1 MRFRR
6 LDHEGLAG
14 CGNNRGRS
22 VRGRRGIRGCCDD
35 GLGVQVVI
43 VNGFLDWATRIDG
56 VADKIYSEPNRG
68 IGIACHSVVGR
79 ESEFQ
84 DGVPNRFLSTEK
96 TADGRYTASAAASS
110 MFVLRESG
118 ELIQMYP
125 VTASTWTSGGREGNT
140 SFWAIEAEGGLYPN
154 YGEQLTEAATEAF
167 IRLVTEFEDH
177 TGIPGIPDANILQH
191 RQIAALYGY
200 APTACASGRYDTA
213 WARVASG
220 ERYGEMTKAEI
231 EAIVNERIDATV
243 GLTLLALLEQMTGIA
258 ASTFSDTERVE
269 AVLDA
274 LIEHEHLPSKVKR

>member
-1 MRFRR
+1 MER
-6 LDHEGLAG
+6 LVGGGGQMITNGWIDWTTH
-14 CGNNRGRS
+14 
-22 VRGRRGIRGCCDD
+22 IP
-35 GLGVQVVI
+35 GVP
-43 VNGFLDWATRIDG
+43 
-56 VADKIYSEPNRG
+56 DKVYSEPNRG
-68 IGIACHSVVGR
+68 IGIACHSVVGK
-79 ESEFQ
+79 ETEFQ

-140 SFWAIEAEGGLYPN
+140 RFWAIEAEGGLYPN
-154 YGEQLTEAATEAF
+154 YGEQLTDAAADTF

-177 TGIPGIPDANILQH
+177 TGLPAIPDANVLQH

-231 EAIVNERIDATV
+231 EAIVNKRLDATV
-243 GLTLLALLEQMTGIA
+243 GLTLLTLLEQMTGIK
-258 ASTFSDTERVE
+258 ASTFSDNERVE

-274 LIEHEHLPSKVKR
+274 LIDHEHVPGKVKR